1 MQGVIEFL
9 DPHAPPDTASRPY
22 AAALGEQLTDGV
34 TIGLLANGFA
44 DSDTFLDAV
53 EATLRERLPQSTF
66 VRARKPSP
74 TVVMSDEVFEDLSTR
89 CHAVVSAYGH

>member
-1 MQGVIEFL
+1 VIEFL
-9 DPHAPPDTASRPY
+9 DPHSPADTASRSY
-22 AAALGEQLTDGV
+22 AAGLGDRLDSGA

-44 DSDTFLDAV
+44 DSDTFLDTV
-53 EATLRERLPQSTF
+53 EAALRERLPRCTF

-74 TVVMSDEVFEDLSTR
+74 TVVMSDDVFDDLSTR